1 MIHDVFLEVKD
12 RCAARGLPFEFV
24 YGVPQVPAK
33 IGATR
38 LYMCLDDQAGDAL
51 LGPRSQHRNPKLVDV
66 RAVGVLVT
74 IFASST
80 IAGAQRHNHE
90 ALGLQIANM
99 VHASLHH
106 VIKAS
111 NTIFRVTRAGFVA
124 DPTTDGWAGR
134 VYEMRLQ
141 IDTPVADVK
150 WTGEASPEGGFTGSA
165 TTVTTNGAGAPAG
178 VPNATTRI

>member
-1 MIHDVFLEVKD
+1 MIHDVFLEVRD
-12 RCAARGLPFEFV
+12 RCLARGMPFDFV
-24 YGVPQVPAK
+24 YGPPQVPAK

-38 LYMCLDDQAGDAL
+38 LYMGLDEQAGDAL

-74 IFASST
+74 IYASST

-106 VIKAS
+106 VIVAS
-111 NTIFRVTRAGFVA
+111 KTLFRVTRAGFVA

-150 WTGEASPEGGFTGSA
+150 WTGEAAAEAEFTAGS
-165 TTVTTNGAGAPAG
+165 TTVTTNGPGAPTE
-178 VPNATTRI
+178 VPHATTRN